1 MDRFQSMSAFVA
13 VVEAGGF
20 SAASRALGIPLAT
33 VSRRVADLEDALGA
47 QLLVRSNRSI
57 SLTDIGRDFFEN
69 SRRLLEDLA
78 EIERSASGAYST
90 PKGRLVVSA
99 PVALGR
105 LHLSPILIDFL
116 RAYRDIDVEL
126 RLSDRFV
133 DLFEDRIDVAV
144 RVGELADS
152 TMIAA
157 RAGEVR
163 RIVCASP
170 DYLAKRPE
178 PSHPRGLAEH
188 DCITMMPLESAK
200 EWSFKIGKRTEKFS
214 VHSRLTVTTAETAA
228 DAAIAGL
235 GITRLF
241 CYQVAAAVVEK
252 RLRLLLPDFEPEPA
266 PVHLIYAGGRRIP
279 QKLRAFIDYVQ
290 PRLKSRLDFQA

>member
-266 PVHLIYAGGRRIP
+266 PVHLIYAGGHRIP